1 MENEF
6 GLKELTDLTL
16 KVTYP
21 IEMAGRIFE
30 PGEVIARFD
39 KIQLA
44 NFKEVTSRVSAN
56 GGFDNRS
63 HVIWEDPKEIQLS
76 FTQGIFSARQF
87 ALLSN
92 AHLID
97 KQDEEGIIISG
108 HYSGESDEEGKILVG
123 KAGISDVF
131 VYDAKTYEKITPKS
145 IDFKNGKIAI
155 DFQYKDVEVDFNYRY
170 YEKVTSCIL
179 GRKLI
184 QGYLQLEG
192 KSRVKDDITGKTRT
206 VILRIPRLKLVSD
219 LTMRLGREATPVLAN
234 FNAIGLPT
242 GERGNKQIMELLF
255 LSDDIDA
262 DM

>member
-63 HVIWEDPKEIQLS
+63 HVIWEDPKEIRLS

-92 AHLID
+92 ACLID
-97 KQDEEGIIISG
+97 EQDEEGIIISG

-145 IDFKNGKIAI
+145 IDFKNGKIVI

-206 VILRIPRLKLVSD
+206 AILRIPRLKLVSD

>member
-63 HVIWEDPKEIQLS
+63 HVIWEDPKEIQLN

-92 AHLID
+92 ARLID
-97 KQDEEGIIISG
+97 EQDEEGIIISG

-131 VYDAKTYEKITPKS
+131 IYDAKTYEKITPKS
-145 IDFKNGKIAI
+145 IDFKNGKIVI

>member
-16 KVTYP
+16 KVTYS

-44 NFKEVTSRVSAN
+44 NFKEITSRASAN

-76 FTQGIFSARQF
+76 FTQGIFSSRQF

-92 AHLID
+92 ARLID
-97 KQDEEGIIISG
+97 RQGEEGILISC
-108 HYSGESDEEGKILVG
+108 HYSGESGEEGKILVD
-123 KAGISDVF
+123 KQDISDVF

-145 IDFKNGKIAI
+145 VDFKNGEIVI
-155 DFQYKDVEVDFNYRY
+155 DSEYRNVEVDFNYRY
-170 YEKVTSCIL
+170 YNKVTSCVL

-206 VILRIPRLKLVSD
+206 AILRIPRLKLVSD

>member
-6 GLKELTDLTL
+6 GLKELTNLTL

-63 HVIWEDPKEIQLS
+63 HVIWEDPKEIQLN

-92 AHLID
+92 ARLID
-97 KQDEEGIIISG
+97 EQDEEGIIISG

-131 VYDAKTYEKITPKS
+131 VYDAKTYEKIAPKS

-262 DM
+262 DI

>member
-63 HVIWEDPKEIQLS
+63 HVIWEDPKEIQLN

-97 KQDEEGIIISG
+97 KQDKEGIIISG

-145 IDFKNGKIAI
+145 IDFKNGKIVI

>member
-16 KVTYP
+16 KVTYS

-63 HVIWEDPKEIQLS
+63 HVIWEDPKEIQLN

-92 AHLID
+92 ARLID
-97 KQDEEGIIISG
+97 EQDEEGIIISG

>member
-63 HVIWEDPKEIQLS
+63 YVIWEDPKEIQLN

-131 VYDAKTYEKITPKS
+131 VCDAKTYEKITPKS